1 MLLREDAL
9 ELYHELLDM
18 NMSQNQMNTAFMVS
32 KSNLVYYDESTRHG
46 VSIIEH
52 DGYVSVHYMIDCY
65 LTHNTIPTQLGG
77 MIVGAMDI
85 HSVVGLTQQV
95 KTENRVFNPEREP
108 LYWTLVML
116 VAMGKPDFM
125 VAFHQSLIGTIP
137 HLIVKKNLMSDNNHN
152 QPAHQTYTAEQ
163 LAMLDNSVVP
173 TLDIHQ
179 PLALDPSYISSTKVW
194 HEMNNQSLP
203 KQNDTM
209 SLNIVESLTEKYLNA
224 RHQFNFSMV
233 DTINE
238 ALGDETITA
247 YLNCETELGIEDG
260 EDNFDLVE
268 CVVYYDLHHQRPCAM
283 IFVNAAIMSRVL
295 LSVYLSPYEMH
306 LYHESINALHA
317 LVLFNNINQ

>member
-108 LYWTLVML
+108 LYWSALVML

-125 VAFHQSLIGTIP
+125 VAFHQSLIRTIP
-137 HLIVKKNLMSDNNHN
+137 HLIANLNK
-152 QPAHQTYTAEQ
+152 E
-163 LAMLDNSVVP
+163 NSNV
-173 TLDIHQ
+173 
-179 PLALDPSYISSTKVW
+179 
-194 HEMNNQSLP
+194 
-203 KQNDTM
+203 
-209 SLNIVESLTEKYLNA
+209 
-224 RHQFNFSMV
+224 R
-233 DTINE
+233 
-238 ALGDETITA
+238 
-247 YLNCETELGIEDG
+247 
-260 EDNFDLVE
+260 
-268 CVVYYDLHHQRPCAM
+268 
-283 IFVNAAIMSRVL
+283 
-295 LSVYLSPYEMH
+295 
-306 LYHESINALHA
+306 
-317 LVLFNNINQ
+317 